1 MAARDALVHSES
13 ILTQILTTVLA
24 HSPNLRIPLLAE
36 CGRPFH
42 NAAANVLFKTFLL
55 SDSDEASNPVVR
67 NPARY
72 ASRIKTLVVVDPPRK
87 DQESTLFELDETGEE
102 DEDEEVSGIRPL
114 SGGRIRDIFSTH
126 TPHLK
131 RFAFAPTSAPRDNTL
146 PLKWDA
152 PSLSVLPPL
161 AHLRL
166 TRLSQSGAS
175 ALASHPPEVQH
186 LELDFVW
193 LDDWV
198 CERLARM
205 PRVKRMTISTGGT
218 KLTDRGVSALVEGC
232 ETLEVLEL
240 VEVQVSLVQC
250 RTFAHAAYTENRAFG
265 ERTASFLDADHLLS
279 LPCLVGL
286 NQLTTISITRTYNG
300 YGPVDDV
307 ALPKPVPREVVEAFA
322 SCDKVKHLE
331 CDWWAWG
338 IDELKELVEGC
349 VNLEAS
355 PLIRRTEPSLIPRID
370 STYHSGRAV
379 CATALAHVFVRAPC
393 TSDASVCLGSVDPCA
408 VCTTFARVANAG
420 GVSAR
425 ACEWVRNWGWNG
437 RRAWGYHDWFS
448 NKFAPVADAI
458 SQESRQTRASG
469 PFARERESG
478 DESGGGC
485 GNTNEVIIDSST
497 VDTVVPPLRDVR
509 KFMRRCPKLVLL
521 EWFGRTGRGAWVA
534 HREDAKSVAG
544 IKVEYKG
551 VAPWTRWTGP
561 EAEAAAEAVRNT
573 RPSGTERLRGR
584 RRRSVSWLRRAG
596 SAVRRYRA
604 GWWWF
609 LRRVE
614 YWETGNLGGGRVARA
629 KGWESPRQEMI
640 VWIGKGLADVH
651 TTQGPFAFAF
661 LLSVVHSTELC
672 AYTTTR
678 PPPNRAPTRTG
689 PSLKRGKTLT
699 RPERGVAPAPLI
711 NPPAPLLPAPG
722 AQKVVVTDD
731 GLDVWVI
738 FSRTVTFWAP
748 GFLLASMGGMKDPA
762 VQQAWRE
769 KVALCIIAAIMGGVV
784 GFATI
789 GLERVLCPESA
800 VIKPG
805 ELARVG
811 TQTGTLGVAGQLV
824 NISGAVSPA
833 GVDFFR
839 LADQLSGQD
848 ITTLFTRTANEYT
861 NCRGATFAAATDNP
875 CPTPAT
881 CPIGALNQQTFQSL
895 RITNTSLQVG
905 YDWEHVTSLTNFL
918 VIDGAVLNFKPYMDA
933 HPNAIQND
941 SIDKAIRTV
950 LRVRPGN
957 SGKDATRLFT
967 NRADLQA
974 AIPCTER
981 YYAGRIDKLSPGCFV
996 SSLFL
1001 YISLIVIMSIV
1012 LVRFAMACIFNWF
1025 LSARM
1030 AATPKNSVERSSV
1043 LPSCLKAN
1051 LAVDSKNGTAPWSDK
1066 SRNKLTKKT
1075 SSGRTSPSPGV
1086 PEGESS
1092 LRTTLDSI
1100 SATNFSDDR
1109 KLLFVI
1115 ADGMVT
1121 GAGEKMSTPDVC
1133 VSLLEA
1139 DPRFGNPVPMGYDAI
1154 GSGAKKANRAMVY
1167 AGHYTKAGRRTPTV
1181 IVVKCGTES
1190 EAASDKK
1197 PGNRGKRDSQ
1207 LILMNFFSRVTYND
1221 RMTPLDFDLFRK
1233 IHVLMGV
1240 TPDFFEVCLMV
1251 DADTK
1256 VFPDSLKQLVNCM
1269 HHDNYIMGVC
1279 GETRIANKRESW
1291 VTAIQV
1297 YEYFISHHLAKAFE
1311 SVFGGVTLFA
1321 RMFLALPTQGRKADD
1336 DDWVPLLVK
1345 PEIVR
1350 EYSQSEVHTLH
1361 QKNLLLLA
1369 RCRTVVPDTFK
1380 MLLSQR
1386 RRWIN
1391 STMHNLME
1399 LVRVRNLCGT
1409 FCFSM
1414 QFVVFMDLIGT
1425 TVLPI
1430 AIILTYVLIV
1440 TLALDPPNTF
1450 EKAIPLILLC
1460 TVIGLPAFLI
1470 LITTRKVVYV
1480 FWMGIYLLA
1489 LPIWNLVLPVY
1500 AYWHFD
1506 DFSWGETREGKDT
1519 GHGDGGGV
1527 AAQVPLRR
1535 WEDWERSRLRKL
1547 KREEKRRREME
1558 RAYANYPGNT
1568 LRAENTEY
1576 YDGASDTVS
1585 VFAVPPPPNTLRR
1598 LDMGSDSGLD
1608 SPAPGVRYQLADS
1621 NGYSP
1626 VMRGEPGTPVA
1637 DGQSSALYERGHAK
1651 RRSGNR
1657 HLDGEYGPLG
1667 PLGPPR

>member
-1 MAARDALVHSES
+1 MSHAVYS
-13 ILTQILTTVLA
+13 
-24 HSPNLRIPLLAE
+24 SPGEAQSSVPIP
-36 CGRPFH
+36 
-42 NAAANVLFKTFLL
+42 
-55 SDSDEASNPVVR
+55 
-67 NPARY
+67 
-72 ASRIKTLVVVDPPRK
+72 
-87 DQESTLFELDETGEE
+87 
-102 DEDEEVSGIRPL
+102 
-114 SGGRIRDIFSTH
+114 
-126 TPHLK
+126 
-131 RFAFAPTSAPRDNTL
+131 
-146 PLKWDA
+146 
-152 PSLSVLPPL
+152 
-161 AHLRL
+161 
-166 TRLSQSGAS
+166 
-175 ALASHPPEVQH
+175 
-186 LELDFVW
+186 
-193 LDDWV
+193 
-198 CERLARM
+198 
-205 PRVKRMTISTGGT
+205 
-218 KLTDRGVSALVEGC
+218 
-232 ETLEVLEL
+232 
-240 VEVQVSLVQC
+240 
-250 RTFAHAAYTENRAFG
+250 
-265 ERTASFLDADHLLS
+265 
-279 LPCLVGL
+279 
-286 NQLTTISITRTYNG
+286 
-300 YGPVDDV
+300 
-307 ALPKPVPREVVEAFA
+307 
-322 SCDKVKHLE
+322 
-331 CDWWAWG
+331 
-338 IDELKELVEGC
+338 
-349 VNLEAS
+349 
-355 PLIRRTEPSLIPRID
+355 
-370 STYHSGRAV
+370 
-379 CATALAHVFVRAPC
+379 
-393 TSDASVCLGSVDPCA
+393 
-408 VCTTFARVANAG
+408 
-420 GVSAR
+420 
-425 ACEWVRNWGWNG
+425 
-437 RRAWGYHDWFS
+437 
-448 NKFAPVADAI
+448 
-458 SQESRQTRASG
+458 
-469 PFARERESG
+469 
-478 DESGGGC
+478 
-485 GNTNEVIIDSST
+485 
-497 VDTVVPPLRDVR
+497 
-509 KFMRRCPKLVLL
+509 
-521 EWFGRTGRGAWVA
+521 
-534 HREDAKSVAG
+534 
-544 IKVEYKG
+544 
-551 VAPWTRWTGP
+551 
-561 EAEAAAEAVRNT
+561 
-573 RPSGTERLRGR
+573 
-584 RRRSVSWLRRAG
+584 
-596 SAVRRYRA
+596 
-604 GWWWF
+604 
-609 LRRVE
+609 
-614 YWETGNLGGGRVARA
+614 
-629 KGWESPRQEMI
+629 
-640 VWIGKGLADVH
+640 
-651 TTQGPFAFAF
+651 
-661 LLSVVHSTELC
+661 
-672 AYTTTR
+672 TTR

-974 AIPCTER
+974 AIPCLTER

-1030 AATPKNSVERSSV
+1030 AATPKNLGRTVVSPAVMPEG
-1043 LPSCLKAN
+1043 AN

-1086 PEGESS
+1086 PGAAPLITAAQIGAELYSVCLVTCYSEGESS

-1311 SVFGGVTLFA
+1311 SVFGGVTC
-1321 RMFLALPTQGRKADD
+1321 LPGCFSLYRLKARKADD

-1361 QKNLLLLA
+1361 QKNLLLLGEDRFLTTILIRTFPNRKMMFCPQA

-1506 DFSWGETREGKDT
+1506 DFSWGETRKVEGEGKDT

-1527 AAQVPLRR
+1527 ATQVPLRR

-1585 VFAVPPPPNTLRR
+1585 VVSSEDDQWGHQIGGYNEASSQYPPPPNTLRR

-1626 VMRGEPGTPVA
+1626 VMRGEPGTPIA

-1657 HLDGEYGPLG
+1657 HPDGEYGPLG